1 MTMEVLYRVCAG
13 LDVHKKTVAACLRGP
28 GPNGTRAEEIRT
40 FGTTTRDLLR
50 LSDWLS
56 AAGCTHVAMES
67 TGVYWR
73 PVYQILEGHVELL
86 LVNAQHIKTVPGRK
100 TDVKDC
106 QWIARL
112 LEHGLLRASF
122 VPPAP
127 LRELRELTRARRQLV
142 EDRAR
147 DANRVQKVLETANIK
162 LAAVATDVLGVSG
175 RAILKALVAGERD
188 AETLAALARGL
199 LRKKKAQLREALVG
213 RVTDHHAFLLQGLLS
228 HIEFLDQQI
237 ALFDARIKA
246 QTQPFAAALERLD
259 TIPGIARR
267 SAEQILAE
275 LGDDMSRFPTAAN
288 AASWTGICPG
298 NNESAGKRKS
308 GRTRKGN
315 RWLRAT
321 LTECARGAVRARH
334 GYLAAQYHRIA
345 RRRGDKK
352 GITAVGHSI
361 LVIAWHVLRTGEPY
375 RDLGHEYFDRLDR
388 DRLVRYHTRRLAD
401 LGVALPSP
409 SPASV
414 AS

>member
-1 MTMEVLYRVCAG
+1 
-13 LDVHKKTVAACLRGP
+13 VAACLRGP
-28 GPNGTRAEEIRT
+28 GPNGTRAEEICT
-40 FGTTTRDLLR
+40 FGTTTRELLR
-50 LSDWLS
+50 LADWLA

-73 PVYQILEGHVELL
+73 PVYQILEGRFELL

-122 VPPAP
+122 GPPAP
-127 LRELRELTRARRQLV
+127 FRELRELTRYRRQLV
-142 EDRAR
+142 EARAR

-162 LAAVATDVLGVSG
+162 LAAVATDVLGTSG
-175 RAILKALVAGERD
+175 RAMLKALIAGERE
-188 AETLAALARGL
+188 AEKLAALAQGL
-199 LRKKKAQLREALVG
+199 LRKKEAQLQEALVG
-213 RVTDHHAFLLQGLLS
+213 RVTDHHAFMLQGLLS

-237 ALFDARIKA
+237 ALFEAHIEA
-246 QTQPFAAALERLD
+246 QTRPFAAALERLD
-259 TIPGIARR
+259 TIPGVAQR
-267 SAEQILAE
+267 SAEHILAE
-275 LGDDMSRFPTAAN
+275 LGDDMSRFPTAAH

-321 LTECARGAVRARH
+321 LVECARGAARARN
-334 GYLAAQYHRIA
+334 GYLAAPYHRIA
-345 RRRGDKK
+345 RRRGDTTA
-352 GITAVGHSI
+352 ITAVGHSI
-361 LVIAWHVLRTGEPY
+361 LVIAWHLLRNGGSY
-375 RDLGHEYFDRLDR
+375 RNLGHEYFDRLDR
-388 DRLVRYHTRRLAD
+388 DRLVRYHTRRLAE
-401 LGVALPSP
+401 LGVVLPPP
-409 SPASV
+409 SPASA

>member
-1 MTMEVLYRVCAG
+1 MEVLYRVCAG
-13 LDVHKKTVAACLRGP
+13 LDVHKKTVAACLRVP
-28 GPNGTRAEEIRT
+28 GPNGTRAEKIGT

-50 LSDWLS
+50 LADWLA

-73 PVYQILEGHVELL
+73 PVYQILEGRIELL

-127 LRELRELTRARRQLV
+127 LRELRELTRSRRQLV
-142 EDRAR
+142 EDRAC
-147 DANRVQKVLETANIK
+147 DGNRVQKVLETANIK

-175 RAILKALVAGERD
+175 RAILKALVAGDRD
-188 AETLAALARGL
+188 AKTLAALAPGL
-199 LRKKKAQLREALVG
+199 LRNQNAQPRDALVG

-237 ALFDARIKA
+237 ARFDARIKA

-275 LGDDMSRFPTAAN
+275 LGDDMRRFPTAAH

-321 LTECARGAVRARH
+321 LIECARGAVRARP
-334 GYLAAQYHRIA
+334 GYLGAQYHRIA

-352 GITAVGHSI
+352 AITAVGHSI
-361 LVIAWHVLRTGEPY
+361 LVIAWHVLRNGGSY

-388 DRLVRYHTRRLAD
+388 DRLVRYHTRRLAE
-401 LGVALPSP
+401 LGVVLPSP
-409 SPASV
+409 SPASA